1 MPRIA
6 ILLTGIFMG
15 AVSGLFK
22 ARQETDAA
30 PLKRSIDDLNSKMES
45 QETRVLVKV
54 ERLEKRLDEHDAKLK
69 EVPSMNQIV
78 TAMEEMFSSKM
89 DSLDQRISAQVKSI
103 EVLRTTVSQ
112 TDELLEQLLETLDSL
127 RPS

>member
-1 MPRIA
+1 MNALVPC
-6 ILLTGIFMG
+6 
-15 AVSGLFK
+15 
-22 ARQETDAA
+22 QETDAA
-30 PLKRSIDDLNSKMES
+30 PLKRSIDDLNSKMEA

-89 DSLDQRISAQVKSI
+89 DSLDLRISAQVKSI

-127 RPS
+127 RPSAAEHSEHAEAPVGV